1 MANEPNVLLIGIG
14 ISRII
19 MADLSTILDDIELE
33 QHLLFIRQGNLH
45 SYAIR
50 LSPTHSINVQEHEHT

>member
-1 MANEPNVLLIGIG
+1 MCARECERDAAGVQLYKVRHVANEPNVLLIGIG

-33 QHLLFIRQGNLH
+33 
-45 SYAIR
+45 
-50 LSPTHSINVQEHEHT
+50 